1 MTGLEFWQYLQQKI
15 DKDYSSYLDNTKA
28 QALIKE
34 SMYKIVDQMYH
45 RLSFEKEADEMVAFM
60 VTEYSVTPASG
71 LCTLNKAKTSPVVV
85 SEIPFYM
92 HMMRILATYRD
103 TLVVTGSGTLLSS
116 VNHKLRKGST
126 VINGATTYTVIFVD
140 GNNFK
145 AVDSGGNLATAVG
158 TYFFAYD
165 IELKPMSSSRKAGS
179 FHKANIVTPRYEFLN
194 DGTSKNRSVKISPT
208 PYAAKVDYFR
218 VPPYDIDITNNAVLL
233 TDYYSQKFLY
243 SLLDECVL
251 NFGAQTKDYQ
261 TKQSAQQ
268 DIIQNP

>member
-15 DKDYSSYLDNTKA
+15 DKDYSAYLDNTKA
-28 QALIKE
+28 QSLIKE
-34 SMYKIVDQMYH
+34 SMYKIVDQMFH

-60 VTEYSVTPASG
+60 VTEYAVTPSSG
-71 LCTLNKAKTSPVVV
+71 LCTLNKSKSSPAVA
-85 SEIPFYM
+85 SEIPYYM
-92 HMMRILATYRD
+92 HMLRILATYRD
-103 TLVVTGSGTLLSS
+103 TMTVTASGTTLSS
-116 VNHKLRKGST
+116 VNHQLRKGSIVT
-126 VINGATTYTVIFVD
+126 NGATSYTVTYVK
-140 GNNFK
+140 GNTFK
-145 AVDSGGNLATAVG
+145 AVDSSNNYATAAG
-158 TYFFAYD
+158 TYYHVYD
-165 IELKPMSSSRKAGS
+165 MELKPMSSSRKAGS

-194 DGTSKNRSVKISPT
+194 DGTGKNRSVKITPT
-208 PYAAKVDYFR
+208 PYTAKVDYFR
-218 VPPYDIDITNNAVLL
+218 IPPYDIDVTNNTTLL